1 VGTSDRKKSHR
12 PARASRDYL
21 DIVEAAYSVERSPAE
36 WLQGITDAGLD
47 ALDQGLGVFAA
58 FYDAGDPR
66 DLRVDSMVSSGAT
79 PAALQTMHEMSLAF
93 RMNPSDV
100 KTYYWGGWPVAQA
113 TDLAPPSGLP
123 PPLVELMKRIDMVDA
138 FSVRTYDPSRRGM
151 QIVVPQRY
159 GQRLAS
165 RTRGTLCCVAAHLA
179 AAVRLREIGPIDFD
193 RADAV
198 FGGQGTLEHVA
209 PEVRDDRRIPSLRA
223 GVANLLLGNKIRH
236 ESPEAAVDLWR
247 ALVAGRW
254 SIFHRLD
261 TDGRRFIV
269 ARRNEVNVR
278 NPRALTP
285 DERRTALYAAWG
297 HSLKLIAYEVGLAES
312 TVSYHLK
319 RALRKLGLRD
329 RAELAGL
336 LRSEDAARDMTAV
349 KTSAQ

>member
-12 PARASRDYL
+12 PARTSRDYL
-21 DIVEAAYSVERSPAE
+21 DIIEAAYSVERSPSE

-47 ALDQGLGVFAA
+47 VLDQGLGVFAA
-58 FYDAGDPR
+58 FYDAGDPH
-66 DLRVDSMVSSGAT
+66 DLRLESMVSSGAS
-79 PAALQTMHEMSLAF
+79 PATAQTLHEMSLVL
-93 RMNPSDV
+93 RLDPSAV
-100 KTYYWGGWPVAQA
+100 KTYYWGGWPVAQV

-123 PPLVELMKRIDMVDA
+123 PPLIELMQRVDMVDA
-138 FSVRTYDPSRRGM
+138 FSVRTYDPSHRGM
-151 QIVVPQRY
+151 QVVVPQQHGR
-159 GQRLAS
+159 RLAS
-165 RTRGTLCCVAAHLA
+165 RTRGKLGCIAAHLA

-198 FGGQGTLEHVA
+198 FGGQGGIEHIA
-209 PEVRDDRRIPSLRA
+209 PEVRDDHRIPSLRA
-223 GVANLLLGNKIRH
+223 GVARLVLGNKIRR
-236 ESPEAAVDLWR
+236 ESPEAAVELWR

-254 SIFHRLD
+254 SIFRQLD

-336 LRSEDAARDMTAV
+336 LRSDDAARDRSTFR
-349 KTSAQ
+349 TSAR